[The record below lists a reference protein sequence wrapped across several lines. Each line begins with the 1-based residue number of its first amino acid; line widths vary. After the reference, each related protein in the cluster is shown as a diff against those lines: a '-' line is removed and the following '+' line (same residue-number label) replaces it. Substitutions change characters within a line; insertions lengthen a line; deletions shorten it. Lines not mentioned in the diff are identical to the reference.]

1 MLKLILKIA
10 KKFYKI
16 MNNYKIE
23 DIDKFIYQFLKNKSY
38 NLEKVDKFIKNN
50 NKQKKNKV

>member
-23 DIDKFIYQFLKNKSY
+23 DINKFIY
-38 NLEKVDKFIKNN
+38 
-50 NKQKKNKV
+50 